1 MKKYTRFLTTLLAA
15 ALLVAAALPSA
26 FAANAYT
33 AIKGGTFNFNKELT
47 IEDGANV
54 PNVTF
59 GFTITP
65 GESAGATEN
74 RIAIS
79 AGPEGAKIGNATF
92 TPTDSATDGKATK
105 QVAVDLT
112 GVTFTEPGIYRYV
125 ITENETTVLGVS
137 NDTNATRYLDVYVT
151 DKGNGELEIQEGGY
165 VLHTGI
171 NDTITKEGADYT
183 QSNKSTGYTNTYDTI
198 DLTFSKT
205 VSGNQGSR
213 DKYFAI
219 TVKTTNLSDGDE
231 FNVSGSFDKT
241 PTKTD
246 ATTYSDF
253 SSNNVT
259 KLTGAQLNAG
269 YTFYLQHNQNVVI
282 QGLPKGANY
291 TVTEKKED
299 YTPSVT
305 ANEGTIAGTKDSV
318 VVESASKD
326 NTVAFTNTR
335 NGVIPT
341 GVLLTVAP
349 FAAIMAIGAVG
360 IIVMVG
366 KKRKRAE

>member
-1 MKKYTRFLTTLLAA
+1 M
-15 ALLVAAALPSA
+15 
-26 FAANAYT
+26 
-33 AIKGGTFNFNKELT
+33 
-47 IEDGANV
+47 
-54 PNVTF
+54 
-59 GFTITP
+59 
-65 GESAGATEN
+65 
-74 RIAIS
+74 
-79 AGPEGAKIGNATF
+79 
-92 TPTDSATDGKATK
+92 
-105 QVAVDLT
+105 T

-125 ITENETTVLGVS
+125 ITESDTNVLGVS
-137 NDTNATRYLDVYVT
+137 NDSKTTRYLDVYVI
-151 DKGNGELEIQEGGY
+151 DKDGKLEIPEGGY

-171 NDTITKEGADYT
+171 DDAIDQGE
-183 QSNKSTGYTNTYDTI
+183 QSNKSAGFTNTYDTI
-198 DLTFSKT
+198 NLTFSKE

-219 TVKTTNLSDGDE
+219 TVITTNLSDGDE

-360 IIVMVG
+360 ILVMVG

>member
-1 MKKYTRFLTTLLAA
+1 MKKHARFLTTLLAA
-15 ALLVAAALPSA
+15 VLLVAAALPSA

-33 AIKGGTFNFNKELT
+33 PIKGGKFNFNKELT
-47 IEDGANV
+47 IKDGANV

-125 ITENETTVLGVS
+125 ITESDTNVLGVS
-137 NDTNATRYLDVYVT
+137 NDSKTTRYLDVYVI
-151 DKGNGELEIQEGGY
+151 DKDGKLEIPEGGY

-171 NDTITKEGADYT
+171 DDAIDQGE
-183 QSNKSTGYTNTYDTI
+183 QSNKSAGFTNTYDTI
-198 DLTFSKT
+198 NLTFSKE